1 MSEITKLLKNFILSS
16 MVTLLI
22 TLAICGLFIVQENT
36 GKMLFG

>member
-1 MSEITKLLKNFILSS
+1 MSELSSLIKSFILSS

-22 TLAICGLFIVQENT
+22 TIALCGLFIVQENT

>member
-1 MSEITKLLKNFILSS
+1 MSELYSLIKSFILSS

-22 TLAICGLFIVQENT
+22 TIALCGLFIVQENT